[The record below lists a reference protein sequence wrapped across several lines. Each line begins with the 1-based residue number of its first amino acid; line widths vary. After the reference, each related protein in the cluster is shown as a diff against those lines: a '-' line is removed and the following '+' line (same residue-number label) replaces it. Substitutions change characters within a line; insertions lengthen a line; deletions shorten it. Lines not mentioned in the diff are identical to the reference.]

1 MDKTSLALEMM
12 TAVKDKLN
20 VKKLKKKSLSLSEEI
35 KYPRKKEQLPVK
47 VKVVKMRTLLSLTL
61 LQVPVL
67 VKMLSLYLLLLK
79 PLLPPL
85 LKALVVEV
93 LVKVLEELPSL
104 DNPKL
109 VLLFLPSSP
118 LT

>member
-47 VKVVKMRTLLSLTL
+47 VKVVKMRTLLSLPL
-61 LQVPVL
+61 LQALEVNPL
-67 VKMLSLYLLLLK
+67 LLSLLLIRSSTFLLK
-79 PLLPPL
+79 LNENLLKLDKLLPKL
-85 LKALVVEV
+85 LVMIPFILI
-93 LVKVLEELPSL
+93 
-104 DNPKL
+104 
-109 VLLFLPSSP
+109 
-118 LT
+118 